1 MPRLQPLELPYFQS
15 NTSLVSCYNISGFI
29 MLDLIEISNR
39 MSLQVAKIYQIPIRL
54 HFSLVIVFFLI
65 TWTLAYGFMP
75 QYSPGMNQVNYW
87 IMGII
92 GTIIL
97 FFSVLIHELSHSI
110 IAKSYG
116 IRVRQIMLFI
126 FGGVSDIEEEPK
138 EFKKE
143 FNMAIA
149 GPAVSLVLSAIFAVF
164 WWITSI
170 PNTTSPDNFYNTALI
185 MINGI
190 FFYSSILNLIL
201 GIFNLIPAFPMD
213 GGRILRSLLF
223 SRNKNY
229 DKSTR
234 IAVRIGVIISY
245 VFFGLGILTI
255 LSGSFVSGMWII
267 LIGWFL
273 QNGAQSYMYQHD
285 IMKILSKIRL
295 GELMKTNIISVPE
308 DITIYNILKNYFNI
322 YMKSSFPVTKLD
334 YEIVGIVTLKS
345 CLDIPEHERDTVLV
359 KNVMSPKNKITLLN
373 VNDTAEKALSIMIRE
388 NQDKIFVCD
397 NADIIEGIVS
407 KTDIIE
413 AMDERKSFLK
423 NRDRE
428 T

>member
-1 MPRLQPLELPYFQS
+1 
-15 NTSLVSCYNISGFI
+15 
-29 MLDLIEISNR
+29 

-54 HFSLVIVFFLI
+54 HFSLVLVFFLI
-65 TWTLAYGFMP
+65 AWTLAYGFMP

-87 IMGII
+87 IMSIT

-97 FFSVLIHELSHSI
+97 FLSVLLHELSHSI
-110 IAKSYG
+110 VAISYG

-143 FNMAIA
+143 FKMAIA

-164 WWITSI
+164 WWLTSI
-170 PNTTSPDNFYNTALI
+170 PITSSSPDNFYNTALI

-190 FFYSSILNLIL
+190 FFYSAFLNLIL
-201 GIFNLIPAFPMD
+201 GIFNLVPAFPMD

-245 VFFGLGILTI
+245 VFFGLGILII

-273 QNGAQSYMYQHD
+273 QNGAQSYMYQYD

-308 DITIYNILKNYFNI
+308 DITVNNILRNYFNI
-322 YMKSSFPVTKLD
+322 YMKSSFPVTKIN

-345 CLDIPEHERDTVLV
+345 CLNVPEPERDTVLV
-359 KNVMSPKNKITLLN
+359 KDVMSSKSKIKLLN
-373 VNDTAEKALSIMIRE
+373 VNDTAEKALSIMIKE
-388 NQDKIFVCD
+388 NQDKILVCD
-397 NADIIEGIVS
+397 NGDILEGIVS

-413 AMDERKSFLK
+413 AMDERKSFLNK
-423 NRDRE
+423 QNKKE

>member
-1 MPRLQPLELPYFQS
+1 
-15 NTSLVSCYNISGFI
+15 
-29 MLDLIEISNR
+29 

-54 HFSLVIVFFLI
+54 HFSLVLVFFLI
-65 TWTLAYGFMP
+65 AWTLAYGFMP
-75 QYSPGMNQVNYW
+75 QYSPGMNQINYW
-87 IMGII
+87 IMSIT

-97 FFSVLIHELSHSI
+97 FLSVLLHELSHSI
-110 IAKSYG
+110 VAISYG

-143 FNMAIA
+143 FKMAIA
-149 GPAVSLVLSAIFAVF
+149 GPAVSLALSAIFAVF

-170 PNTTSPDNFYNTALI
+170 PITSSSPDNFYNTALI

-190 FFYSSILNLIL
+190 FFYSAFLNLIL
-201 GIFNLIPAFPMD
+201 GIFNLVPAFPMD

-245 VFFGLGILTI
+245 VFFGLGILII

-273 QNGAQSYMYQHD
+273 QNGAQSYMYQYD

-308 DITIYNILKNYFNI
+308 DITVNNILRNYFNI
-322 YMKSSFPVTKLD
+322 YMKSSFPVTKIN

-345 CLDIPEHERDTVLV
+345 CLNVLEPERDTVLV
-359 KNVMSPKNKITLLN
+359 KDVMCSKSKIKLLN
-373 VNDTAEKALSIMIRE
+373 VNDTAEKALSIMIKE
-388 NQDKIFVCD
+388 NQDKILVCD
-397 NADIIEGIVS
+397 NGNILEGIVS

-413 AMDERKSFLK
+413 AMDERKSFMNK
-423 NRDRE
+423 RNKE
-428 T
+428 A

>member
-1 MPRLQPLELPYFQS
+1 
-15 NTSLVSCYNISGFI
+15 
-29 MLDLIEISNR
+29 
-39 MSLQVAKIYQIPIRL
+39 
-54 HFSLVIVFFLI
+54 
-65 TWTLAYGFMP
+65 MP

-87 IMGII
+87 IMSIT

-97 FFSVLIHELSHSI
+97 FLSVLLHELSHSI
-110 IAKSYG
+110 VAKSYG

-143 FNMAIA
+143 FKMAIV
-149 GPAVSLVLSAIFAVF
+149 GPAVSLVLSTIFAVF

-170 PNTTSPDNFYNTALI
+170 PITSSSTDDFYNTALT

-190 FFYSSILNLIL
+190 FFYSSFLNLIL
-201 GIFNLIPAFPMD
+201 GIFNLVPAFPMD

-245 VFFGLGILTI
+245 VFFGLGILII

-273 QNGAQSYMYQHD
+273 QNGAQSYMYQYD

-295 GELMKTNIISVPE
+295 SELMKTNIISVPE
-308 DITIYNILKNYFNI
+308 DITVNNILRNYFNI
-322 YMKSSFPVTKLD
+322 YMKSSFPVTKIN

-345 CLDIPEHERDTVLV
+345 CLSIPEPERDTILV
-359 KNVMSPKNKITLLN
+359 KDVMSSKSEIKLLN
-373 VNDTAEKALSIMIRE
+373 VNDTADKALSIMIKE
-388 NQDKIFVCD
+388 NQDKILVCD
-397 NADIIEGIVS
+397 NGDILEGIVS

-413 AMDERKSFLK
+413 AMDERKSFLNK
-423 NRDRE
+423 RNK
-428 T
+428 

>member
-1 MPRLQPLELPYFQS
+1 
-15 NTSLVSCYNISGFI
+15 
-29 MLDLIEISNR
+29 
-39 MSLQVAKIYQIPIRL
+39 MSLQVGKIYQIPIRL
-54 HFSLVIVFFLI
+54 HFSLVLVFFLI
-65 TWTLAYGFMP
+65 AWTLAYGFMP

-87 IMGII
+87 IMSIT

-97 FFSVLIHELSHSI
+97 FLSVLLHELSHSI
-110 IAKSYG
+110 VAKSYG

-143 FNMAIA
+143 FKMAIA
-149 GPAVSLVLSAIFAVF
+149 GPAVSLALSGIFAVF
-164 WWITSI
+164 WWITSL
-170 PNTTSPDNFYNTALI
+170 PSTTWPPASFYDTALI

-190 FFYSSILNLIL
+190 FFYSAFLNLIL
-201 GIFNLIPAFPMD
+201 GIFNLVPAFPMD

-234 IAVRIGVIISY
+234 IAVRIGIIISY
-245 VFFGLGILTI
+245 IFFGLGILII

-273 QNGAQSYMYQHD
+273 QNGAQSYMYQYD
-285 IMKILSKIRL
+285 IMKILSKIKL
-295 GELMKTNIISVPE
+295 GELMRTNVISVPE
-308 DITIYNILKNYFNI
+308 DITINNILRNYFNI
-322 YMKSSFPVTKLD
+322 YMKSSFPVTKIN

-345 CLDIPEHERDTVLV
+345 CLNVPEPERNTVLV
-359 KNVMSPKNKITLLN
+359 KDVMLSKSKIKLLN
-373 VNDTAEKALSIMIRE
+373 VNDTAEKALSIMIKE
-388 NQDKIFVCD
+388 NQDKILVCD
-397 NADIIEGIVS
+397 NGDILEGIVS

-413 AMDERKSFLK
+413 AMDERKSFLNK
-423 NRDRE
+423 GRK
-428 T
+428 

>member
-1 MPRLQPLELPYFQS
+1 
-15 NTSLVSCYNISGFI
+15 
-29 MLDLIEISNR
+29 

-54 HFSLVIVFFLI
+54 HFSLVLVFFLI
-65 TWTLAYGFMP
+65 AWTLAYGFMP

-87 IMGII
+87 IMSIT

-97 FFSVLIHELSHSI
+97 FLSVLLHELSHSI
-110 IAKSYG
+110 VAKSYG

-143 FNMAIA
+143 FKMAIV
-149 GPAVSLVLSAIFAVF
+149 GPAVSLVLSTIFAVF

-170 PNTTSPDNFYNTALI
+170 PITSSSTDDFYNTALT

-190 FFYSSILNLIL
+190 FFYSSFLNLIL
-201 GIFNLIPAFPMD
+201 GIFNLVPAFPMD

-245 VFFGLGILTI
+245 VFFGLGILII

-273 QNGAQSYMYQHD
+273 QNGAQSYMYQYD

-295 GELMKTNIISVPE
+295 SELMKTNIISVPE
-308 DITIYNILKNYFNI
+308 DITVNNILRNYFNI
-322 YMKSSFPVTKLD
+322 YMKSSFPVTKIN

-345 CLDIPEHERDTVLV
+345 CLNVPEPERDAVLV
-359 KNVMSPKNKITLLN
+359 KDVMSSKSKIKLLN
-373 VNDTAEKALSIMIRE
+373 VNDTAEKALSIMIKE
-388 NQDKIFVCD
+388 NQDKILVCD
-397 NADIIEGIVS
+397 NGDILEGIVS

-413 AMDERKSFLK
+413 AMDERKSFLNK
-423 NRDRE
+423 RNK
-428 T
+428 